1 MNLVWTQF
9 WVGLGPR
16 VQISVEW
23 CGLGPQG
30 PNLGWVRSTWRGS
43 FGHIIMVAL
52 VCKLSD
58 LETPQLKIYLPICKE
73 RSSGLSATAVWRRQC
88 WRQPGGGGVA
98 AALAWR
104 RQCGGG
110 STYDVLHWAEEVRV
124 RVLPIPAQGS
134 DPCITCVPLNMSCVQ
149 KIEEVWFISFWGQM
163 GNFKRELLQIVLLNW
178 KSHL

>member
-1 MNLVWTQF
+1 
-9 WVGLGPR
+9 
-16 VQISVEW
+16 
-23 CGLGPQG
+23 
-30 PNLGWVRSTWRGS
+30 
-43 FGHIIMVAL
+43 MVAL

-73 RSSGLSATAVWRRQC
+73 RSSGLSATAVWRRQR

-104 RQCGGG
+104 RRQCGGGG

-149 KIEEVWFISFWGQM
+149 KNRRGLIY
-163 GNFKRELLQIVLLNW
+163 
-178 KSHL
+178 

>member
-1 MNLVWTQF
+1 MSWHEAKSQPMICWKFNINLSLLKIAQ
-9 WVGLGPR
+9 L
-16 VQISVEW
+16 
-23 CGLGPQG
+23 
-30 PNLGWVRSTWRGS
+30 RSKNKRTLAYVVMG
-43 FGHIIMVAL
+43 AL

-73 RSSGLSATAVWRRQC
+73 RSSGLSATAVWWRRY

-98 AALAWR
+98 AALAWRR

-134 DPCITCVPLNMSCVQ
+134 DPCITCVPLNMTCGQ
-149 KIEEVWFISFWGQM
+149 K
-163 GNFKRELLQIVLLNW
+163 K
-178 KSHL
+178 KSRILIY

>member
-1 MNLVWTQF
+1 
-9 WVGLGPR
+9 
-16 VQISVEW
+16 
-23 CGLGPQG
+23 
-30 PNLGWVRSTWRGS
+30 
-43 FGHIIMVAL
+43 MVAL

-58 LETPQLKIYLPICKE
+58 LETPQLKICKE

-149 KIEEVWFISFWGQM
+149 KKSKRFDLLVFEDKWAISKENFYKSYFQIENHIYNLCSLSLSLNMFQFDILVSRIKGQ
-163 GNFKRELLQIVLLNW
+163 L
-178 KSHL
+178 